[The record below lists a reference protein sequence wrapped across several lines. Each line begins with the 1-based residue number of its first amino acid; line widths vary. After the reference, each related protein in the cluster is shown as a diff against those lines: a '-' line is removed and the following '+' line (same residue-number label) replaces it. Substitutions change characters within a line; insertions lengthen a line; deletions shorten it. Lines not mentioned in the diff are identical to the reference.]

1 MSRILSVLAGAAVAA
16 FGALVAGEYDYQSLV
31 PLFAGVALGLLVSE
45 AVALGGQWRGWGPAA
60 LAAALAAAG
69 VLWGGWISSG
79 NGVAAYPSFA
89 WVGAALAAVVALVR
103 ARPRPV
109 QRRPRSAAPD
119 PPRR

>member
-45 AVALGGQWRGWGPAA
+45 AVALGGQWRGWGPAGI
-60 LAAALAAAG
+60 AAALAVAG

-89 WVGAALAAVVALVR
+89 WVGAALAAAVALVR

-109 QRRPRSAAPD
+109 KRRPRSAAPD